1 MGFDIGSA
9 AAGAIGPLMD
19 AFGINAKRND
29 KRQINQQGKLQ
40 DLAIKGSK
48 EMTDYQHDKQM
59 QMWKD
64 TNWAAQMAEAEK
76 AGLSTAWLMGKGGG
90 TAGSIG
96 GAGMSVGAG
105 SAADAA
111 STQNAQTASQ
121 MAIAQMENIEANTEK
136 TKAETTKIGGVDT
149 ANVEAN
155 TALTQANK
163 AIQEVAARVS
173 NETEDKQIEAIVYA
187 ANEQV
192 HKAREQFN
200 KAEVSQQSQQD
211 TIKKIKA
218 EAIGAGINN
227 ILMEAQVGKTRAET
241 RATAEGIKQKWEQ
254 VSQGWKGLD
263 IQEKQTKIMEFKNEI
278 DAQYPGIWNVAG
290 RAIDDMIT
298 QIVTVGGTN
307 GERHKTKTI
316 KK

>member
-9 AAGAIGPLMD
+9 AAGAIGPIMG
-19 AFGINAKRND
+19 AFGIGAKAQDR
-29 KRQINQQGKLQ
+29 RQVEQQRKLQ
-40 DLAIKGSK
+40 GLAIEGSK
-48 EMTDYQHDKQM
+48 AMTDYQHDKQM
-59 QMWKD
+59 QMWRD
-64 TNWAAQMAEAEK
+64 TNWSAQMKEAEK

-90 TAGSIG
+90 TVGQMGSG
-96 GAGMSVGAG
+96 GMSISGG
-105 SAADAA
+105 NAADAA

-121 MAIAQMENIEANTEK
+121 MAIAQMENIQANTEK

-163 AIQEVAARVS
+163 AIQEVAARVA
-173 NETEDKQIEAIVYA
+173 NETEDKQVEAIVYA

-192 HKAREQFN
+192 QKAREQFN
-200 KAEVSQQSQQD
+200 KAQVSEESQQA
-211 TIKKIKA
+211 TVAKIKA